1 MYHYADDLATG
12 VDALALKDISMFGFS
27 TGGGEVARY
36 VARHGTS
43 RVAKL
48 RLISAV
54 TPIMLRTPDH
64 PAGVPIEVFDG
75 IRADMVA
82 DRSKVFRDLPHGP
95 FFAFNTHRAGVK
107 PSMVSFRW
115 LQEMLGGCK

>member
-1 MYHYADDLATG
+1 MDHYADDLATV

-48 RLISAV
+48 GLISAV

-75 IRADMVA
+75 IRA
-82 DRSKVFRDLPHGP
+82 RSEEHTSELQSLMRISYAVFC
-95 FFAFNTHRAGVK
+95 
-107 PSMVSFRW
+107 
-115 LQEMLGGCK
+115 LQKQKIITTS

>member
-1 MYHYADDLATG
+1 MDHYADDLATV

-48 RLISAV
+48 GLISAV

-82 DRSKVFRDLPHGP
+82 ERDRTSVVEGKSVSVRVDHGCRR
-95 FFAFNTHRAGVK
+95 NIKKKKKT
-107 PSMVSFRW
+107 
-115 LQEMLGGCK
+115 